1 VYIAYSMG
9 TVSARVP
16 DDLESELEAYLDAE
30 QLDRST
36 AVRRLLA
43 EGLETWRQEQALDK
57 LDAGEVSF
65 TRAAEIA
72 GMSTWD
78 FARLAKEHDVT
89 WVGADHLEDDLDA
102 L

>member
-1 VYIAYSMG
+1 M
-9 TVSARVP
+9 RVP
-16 DDLESELEAYLDAE
+16 DDIESEFEAYLDAE

-43 EGLETWRQEQALDK
+43 EGLETWRREQVLDE

-65 TRAAEIA
+65 GRAAEIT

-78 FARLAKEHDVT
+78 FARLAAEQDVT
-89 WVGADHLEDDLDA
+89 WVGGDHLASDLDDL
-102 L
+102 

>member
-1 VYIAYSMG
+1 MG

-16 DDLESELEAYLDAE
+16 DDIESELEAYLDAE

-43 EGLETWRQEQALDK
+43 EGLESWRREQALDK

-65 TRAAEIA
+65 GRAAEIA
-72 GMSTWD
+72 GMSTWN
-78 FARLAKEHDVT
+78 FARLAAERDVT
-89 WVGADHLEDDLDA
+89 WVGGDHLASDLDDL
-102 L
+102 